1 MGSTIPT
8 SSPPHSSPSF
18 LMDEGQGVGGG
29 EVVFSPPEAE
39 EEGEGKEEVAF
50 HALRQ
55 KAVAAVAKAL
65 FVSPNPY
72 PAPRSPTQDALA
84 RKLSLAFKASSPEDP
99 TIKGAPRITA
109 HLFG

>member
-18 LMDEGQGVGGG
+18 LMEEGHGVGGG
-29 EVVFSPPEAE
+29 EVVFSPPEE
-39 EEGEGKEEVAF
+39 EEEEKEEVAF

-99 TIKGAPRITA
+99 TIKVASRVAAP
-109 HLFG
+109 LFG